1 MVQIIFTEEE
11 LEIVRKNGFSF
22 VFNGEAEEFEE
33 EEEEE
38 EEEETEEMEVF

>member
-11 LEIVRKNGFSF
+11 LEIV
-22 VFNGEAEEFEE
+22 FNGEF